1 MTTRTIERAALLL
14 RRDHTLGTLMDR
26 LERVHGDRQ
35 LVTEADDG
43 LTLTYRQAAKRVR
56 RWAGG
61 IAARTEPGD
70 VVVVATPNGYE
81 QLLLCLAAARAGTI
95 PAPVNDQMRREEVDH
110 VVADSGAKLVLRSAT
125 EVDAGQPMSTAH
137 AVDPGDVAA
146 LFYTS
151 GTTGSPK
158 GAALTHRA
166 LVGQASS
173 AAAWP
178 TRLHRDEAVI
188 ALPVAHIMG
197 FAVLIGLA
205 YAGIPTFLLARFH
218 PVRVLD
224 AIEERRATMFVGV
237 PAMYR
242 MLEEA
247 HAAER
252 DLTSIRVWASGA
264 DAMPPELADRFK
276 RMGAT
281 VTVPLVGALGQAIFA
296 EGYGMVEVG
305 GGVAA
310 KVSPP
315 FLGSGAGPFGN
326 ALGFALPGYDMRV
339 VDEDGEVLGGGQVGE
354 LQVRGPGVLKAYWGD
369 DAATA
374 AVLTDDGWLRTG
386 DIAEIDED
394 GFIKITDRKK
404 DIIVTA
410 GGKNVAPQNLEND
423 LKSSKYISQAMVVG
437 DRQPYIAALL
447 TLDPEAVPAWA
458 EERGLPTDMESLAAS
473 PEVREL
479 VQGIVDEVNADRSRY
494 EQIKRFAILPRD
506 FTMEDDELTPTLK
519 LKRRVVAEHFGDE
532 LDELYGGETLH
543 QAAGA

>member
-1 MTTRTIERAALLL
+1 MSKSIERAALLL

-26 LERVHGDRQ
+26 LAKAHGNRQ

-43 LTLTYRQAAKRVR
+43 LSLTYVQAAKRVR

-61 IAARTEPGD
+61 IAERTTPGD
-70 VVVVATPNGYE
+70 VVVIATANGYE
-81 QLLLCLAAARAGTI
+81 QLLLCFAAARAGAI
-95 PAPVNDQMRREEVDH
+95 PAPVNHEMRRDEIDH
-110 VVADSGAKLVLRSAT
+110 VVRDSGATLVLRSAV
-125 EVDAGQPMSTAH
+125 EVDRGTPLLDAH
-137 AVDPGDVAA
+137 PAEVGDVAA

-166 LVGQASS
+166 LVGQV
-173 AAAWP
+173 AAAAMWP

-205 YAGIPTFLLARFH
+205 FAGIPAYLLPRFN

-224 AIEERRATMFVGV
+224 AIEQRRATIFIGV

-242 MLEEA
+242 MLDEA

-252 DLTSIRVWASGA
+252 DLTSVRVWGSGA
-264 DAMPPELADRFK
+264 DAMPPELAERFK

-281 VTVPLVGALGQAIFA
+281 ITVPLLGALGQATFA

-315 FLGSGAGPFGN
+315 FLHAGSGPLGE
-326 ALGFALPGYDMRV
+326 ALGFALPGYEMRI
-339 VDEDGEVLGGGQVGE
+339 VDERGEETRSGVGE
-354 LQVRGPGVLKAYWGD
+354 LQVKGPGVLTAYWGD

-374 AVLTDDGWLRTG
+374 AVLTEDGWLRTG
-386 DIAEIDED
+386 DLARKGPLGLLVFE
-394 GFIKITDRKK
+394 GRSKHVIKH
-404 DIIVTA
+404 
-410 GGKNVAPQNLEND
+410 GGYSVYALEVEHALEQHPD
-423 LKSSKYISQAMVVG
+423 VLEAVVVG
-437 DRQPYIAALL
+437 QADERLGEVPVAAVRLRPGV
-447 TLDPEAVPAWA
+447 TLAEADLRGWAAERLSEYKVPLRFVA
-458 EERGLPTDMESLAAS
+458 
-473 PEVREL
+473 
-479 VQGIVDEVNADRSRY
+479 VDA
-494 EQIKRFAILPRD
+494 LPRTGTQKVQKD
-506 FTMEDDELTPTLK
+506 SVLDL
-519 LKRRVVAEHFGDE
+519 FG
-532 LDELYGGETLH
+532 
-543 QAAGA
+543 